1 MFAAVWEKYGES
13 LFVTG
18 VIIAIIFNVQIIL
31 VLFIIVITLKM
42 K

>member
-1 MFAAVWEKYGES
+1 MFAAVWGKCGES

-18 VIIAIIFNVQIIL
+18 VIIGIIFNVQIIL